1 MTLGEKL
8 KKARINKNFT
18 QEYLA
23 EMLNVSQKT
32 YSNFENDKSKPGF
45 SQVEE
50 MAKVLDVSVL
60 DFLSGD
66 GLSFNY
72 DNTHGGNNGF
82 IYQNQLPEKLI
93 EQYEERIKEL
103 KEQVEY
109 WKNQSQ
115 ESK

>member
-1 MTLGEKL
+1 
-8 KKARINKNFT
+8 
-18 QEYLA
+18 
-23 EMLNVSQKT
+23 
-32 YSNFENDKSKPGF
+32 
-45 SQVEE
+45 
-50 MAKVLDVSVL
+50 VLDVSVL

-109 WKNQSQ
+109 WKSRSQ
-115 ESK
+115 GIK